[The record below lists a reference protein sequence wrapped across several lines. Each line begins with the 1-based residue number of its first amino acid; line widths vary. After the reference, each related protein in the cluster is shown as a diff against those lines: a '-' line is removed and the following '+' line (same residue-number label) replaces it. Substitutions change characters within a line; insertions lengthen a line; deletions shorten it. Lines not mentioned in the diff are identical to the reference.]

1 MSKYQPVSHY
11 PLHLYVNELLHWRK
25 YSETKMCFIFRRQ
38 LQQQLV
44 CLKKLKTVAEVS
56 FYNLTER
63 ERPGERGRWQQ
74 TADSA
79 PVIQTVVLA
88 RRGKVKTRTHA
99 TSQHIQHIH
108 ITLSRHTD
116 TSKKFHPWVGIHNRI
131 SGAVLLCYPPVVSQ
145 RDNCMNFL
153 SESEQITSEPWTLL
167 PTCEARGHQ
176 RTRDI

>member
-1 MSKYQPVSHY
+1 MFFYDLIEVLDLFIDISKCLNISLSHTLHSIFMS
-11 PLHLYVNELLHWRK
+11 VNSCIGGNIQRQ
-25 YSETKMCFIFRRQ
+25 KMCFIFRRQ

-74 TADSA
+74 TVHPSYK
-79 PVIQTVVLA
+79 QWYW
-88 RRGKVKTRTHA
+88 RGGGKWRHGHMQQANISTE
-99 TSQHIQHIH
+99 HISTEH

-131 SGAVLLCYPPVVSQ
+131 SGAVLLC
-145 RDNCMNFL
+145 
-153 SESEQITSEPWTLL
+153 
-167 PTCEARGHQ
+167 
-176 RTRDI
+176 

>member
-1 MSKYQPVSHY
+1 MFFYDLIEVLDLFIDISKCLNISLSHTLHSIFMS
-11 PLHLYVNELLHWRK
+11 VNSCIGGNIQRQ
-25 YSETKMCFIFRRQ
+25 KMCFIFRRQ

-79 PVIQTVVLA
+79 PVIQTVILV

-99 TSQHIQHIH
+99 TSQHIHRTHNTYPQNTQQTHGH
-108 ITLSRHTD
+108 KQKVSPLSWHSQSYLRRGVT
-116 TSKKFHPWVGIHNRI
+116 
-131 SGAVLLCYPPVVSQ
+131 VLAASRQ
-145 RDNCMNFL
+145 
-153 SESEQITSEPWTLL
+153 S
-167 PTCEARGHQ
+167 AR
-176 RTRDI
+176 

>member
-1 MSKYQPVSHY
+1 MSKYQLSHT
-11 PLHLYVNELLHWRK
+11 LHSIFMSVNPCTGGNIQK
-25 YSETKMCFIFRRQ
+25 QKMCFISEDSCSK
-38 LQQQLV
+38 QQLV

-99 TSQHIQHIH
+99 TSQHIY
-108 ITLSRHTD
+108 ITHNTQQTHGHKQKVSPLSWHSQSYLRCGVT
-116 TSKKFHPWVGIHNRI
+116 
-131 SGAVLLCYPPVVSQ
+131 VLAASRQ
-145 RDNCMNFL
+145 
-153 SESEQITSEPWTLL
+153 S
-167 PTCEARGHQ
+167 AR
-176 RTRDI
+176 

>member
-1 MSKYQPVSHY
+1 MFFYDLIEVLDLFIDISKCLNISLSHTIHSIFMS
-11 PLHLYVNELLHWRK
+11 VNSCIGGNIQRQ
-25 YSETKMCFIFRRQ
+25 KMCFIFRRQ

-63 ERPGERGRWQQ
+63 ERPGETWRERAV

-99 TSQHIQHIH
+99 TSQHIHRTHIH
-108 ITLSRHTD
+108 RTHNTQQTHGHKQKVSPLSWHSQSYLRQ
-116 TSKKFHPWVGIHNRI
+116 S
-131 SGAVLLCYPPVVSQ
+131 SVSA
-145 RDNCMNFL
+145 
-153 SESEQITSEPWTLL
+153 I
-167 PTCEARGHQ
+167 
-176 RTRDI
+176 IV

>member
-1 MSKYQPVSHY
+1 MFFYDLIEVLDLFIDISKCLNISLSHTIHSIFMS
-11 PLHLYVNELLHWRK
+11 VNSCIGGNIQRQ
-25 YSETKMCFIFRRQ
+25 KMCFIFRRQ

-63 ERPGERGRWQQ
+63 ERPGERRRWQQ

-99 TSQHIQHIH
+99 TSQHMYPHIH
-108 ITLSRHTD
+108 ITHIHITHNTQQTHGHKQKVSPLSWHSQSYLRCGVT
-116 TSKKFHPWVGIHNRI
+116 
-131 SGAVLLCYPPVVSQ
+131 VLAASRQ
-145 RDNCMNFL
+145 
-153 SESEQITSEPWTLL
+153 S
-167 PTCEARGHQ
+167 AR
-176 RTRDI
+176 